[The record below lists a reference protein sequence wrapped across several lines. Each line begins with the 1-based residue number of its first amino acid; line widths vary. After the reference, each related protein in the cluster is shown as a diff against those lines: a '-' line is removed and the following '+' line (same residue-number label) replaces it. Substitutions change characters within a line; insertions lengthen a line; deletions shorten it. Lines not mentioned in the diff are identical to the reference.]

1 MKLIDVI
8 NEQDDD
14 NLKPI
19 TAKDR
24 KKIRAVFAAF
34 SSGIIKPKGTLPKLR
49 YKLVNHYMIQRSVN
63 ANENLVVVLVGK
75 SFENVTIHVI
85 NEDGTEINVTPF
97 SDVWNGYLWVVG
109 RRVTELF
116 KRYNIDINVNFY

>member
-8 NEQDDD
+8 NEQNDDV
-14 NLKPI
+14 KPI

-49 YKLVNHYMIQRSVN
+49 YQLVNHYMIKRSVD
-63 ANENLVVVLVGK
+63 ANENLIVVLVGK